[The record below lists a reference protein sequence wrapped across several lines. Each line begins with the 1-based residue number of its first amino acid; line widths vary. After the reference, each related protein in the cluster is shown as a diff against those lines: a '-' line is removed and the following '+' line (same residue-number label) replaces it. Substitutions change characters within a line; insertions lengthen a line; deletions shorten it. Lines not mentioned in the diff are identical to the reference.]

1 MTAWITSVFLTVA
14 MTLTFAESPRL
25 VESVIVIV
33 LVPVPD
39 MVLATLTI
47 SPTDALPLPAIKT
60 DRV

>member
-1 MTAWITSVFLTVA
+1 

>member
-1 MTAWITSVFLTVA
+1 MI
-14 MTLTFAESPRL
+14 LTFAALPRL
-25 VESVIVIV
+25 VVSVIVIV

-47 SPTDALPLPAIKT
+47 SPAAALPPPAIKT